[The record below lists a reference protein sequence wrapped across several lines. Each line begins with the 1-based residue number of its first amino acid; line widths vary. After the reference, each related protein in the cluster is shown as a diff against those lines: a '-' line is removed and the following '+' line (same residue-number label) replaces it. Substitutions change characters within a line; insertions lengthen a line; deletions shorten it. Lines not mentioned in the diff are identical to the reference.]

1 MWQYCAYHYNV
12 MPCVTAEGWLEPLD
26 IHSLQMSQ
34 YGGVLHFYRAVLNV
48 TIWVLAGLR
57 QKSSLILLFN

>member
-1 MWQYCAYHYNV
+1 

-34 YGGVLHFYRAVLNV
+34 CGGILRFYWPVLYIA
-48 TIWVLAGLR
+48 IWVLAGLR
-57 QKSSLILLFN
+57 QKSSLILYSVIDLRF